1 MYEWHSGYDDRF
13 GLIYVDY
20 RTMERIPKD
29 SAAWYAEVVGTNGEI
44 I

>member
-1 MYEWHSGYDDRF
+1 MGRRLQQALW

-29 SAAWYAEVVGTNGEI
+29 SAAWYAHVIATNGSEL
-44 I
+44 